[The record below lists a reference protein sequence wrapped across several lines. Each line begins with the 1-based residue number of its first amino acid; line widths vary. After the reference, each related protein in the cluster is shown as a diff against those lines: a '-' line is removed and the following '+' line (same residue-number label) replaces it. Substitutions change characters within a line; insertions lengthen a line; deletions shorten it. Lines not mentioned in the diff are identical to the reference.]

1 MSCTLTRDEDLL
13 AQVGIR
19 ENWNNDSRYFRLG
32 NQYDSGSVDDI
43 LKLLPSLP
51 GAMPNLRTMGTQAFL
66 CLLMYNDRFPT
77 FNNAW
82 AHFCA
87 MNSNQVP
94 AISTKVLIIG
104 LYSTT
109 GMKTLNEAGF
119 GREHIAENH
128 AGHFGLLILNI
139 RRSECTIYDSM
150 NHQFDNSP
158 YFLSTKIKNAV
169 TGLHDFY
176 RRGQGKEK
184 RQLAFSQAVVPGQG
198 LNDCGV
204 HLLANAELAAQGHEP
219 AV

>member
-1 MSCTLTRDEDLL
+1 M
-13 AQVGIR
+13 
-19 ENWNNDSRYFRLG
+19 
-32 NQYDSGSVDDI
+32 
-43 LKLLPSLP
+43 
-51 GAMPNLRTMGTQAFL
+51 
-66 CLLMYNDRFPT
+66 
-77 FNNAW
+77 
-82 AHFCA
+82 
-87 MNSNQVP
+87 
-94 AISTKVLIIG
+94 
-104 LYSTT
+104 
-109 GMKTLNEAGF
+109 NEAGF

-128 AGHFGLLILNI
+128 DGHFGLLILNI

-219 AV
+219 AVQQFSIETMAQIRRYHFLLRERQINVFRIKYIN